1 MRIILHTQKKPLN
14 IVSIIYRGQEAAV
27 LAGTIGAAII
37 VGVLGLPLTAITWC
51 GPGEPR
57 TYRKTNLVGVP
68 LHKQN
73 FFIIAKVGPTL
84 RTVKV

>member
-1 MRIILHTQKKPLN
+1 M
-14 IVSIIYRGQEAAV
+14 

-73 FFIIAKVGPTL
+73 FFIMENVGSKL
-84 RTVKV
+84 GLGRSDECFVHDKKN